1 MYLYDKSEVVLQ
13 MVLNRKGGCD
23 GVFEMELGWNIEME
37 LGWDVEVQGWNIG
50 EGVGMEYWRG
60 RQSRVDERDIE

>member
-23 GVFEMELGWNIEME
+23 GVFEMELGW
-37 LGWDVEVQGWNIG
+37 DIG

>member
-1 MYLYDKSEVVLQ
+1 

-37 LGWDVEVQGWNIG
+37 LGWDIG

-60 RQSRVDERDIE
+60 R

>member
-1 MYLYDKSEVVLQ
+1 

-37 LGWDVEVQGWNIG
+37 MGWDIGEGCWDGILERELGWNIG
-50 EGVGMEYWRG
+50 EGD
-60 RQSRVDERDIE
+60 RVE